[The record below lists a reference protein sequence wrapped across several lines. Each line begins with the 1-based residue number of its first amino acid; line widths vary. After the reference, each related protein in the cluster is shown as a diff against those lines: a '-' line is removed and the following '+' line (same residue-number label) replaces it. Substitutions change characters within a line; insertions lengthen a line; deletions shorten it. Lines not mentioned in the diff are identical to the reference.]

1 MSYLAPNFTQ
11 IPNLLLEEHIKLMTE
26 AEMRVALAI
35 ARKTFGWHKRQDRLS
50 LSQLMEWTGMSRQG
64 VINGIEAGITRG
76 IIRREQDGQGYLYE
90 LVIIDGQVNEIDQ
103 SKSTETSQ
111 RSRPELVNE
120 VDQLGAE
127 TSQRSR
133 PTKERNKRNKLKKG
147 DQGGER
153 ARSSSPTP
161 PEHVTPDTPA
171 APKKPLLPNGEY
183 DIPSVNGSSAPSP
196 NGAAPLPQTERK
208 TVVSPKRGKPNAN
221 TLSPHVQ
228 GMTFTTDNLVA
239 PGTGTNAVAA
249 YYEFYSIHEH
259 KLSAVVEDRL
269 AKRNLDLER
278 WRDAIAAWQ
287 ESDYKPTNVKGM
299 LDWYHDPSRIPGTQP
314 PTSAA
319 KPAPPGETVLGFAWD
334 EV

>member
-50 LSQLMEWTGMSRQG
+50 LSQLMELTGMSRQG

-153 ARSSSPTP
+153 ARVSSPAP
-161 PEHVTPDTPA
+161 PEPVTPDTPA
-171 APKKPLLPNGEY
+171 APQKPLLPNDSY
-183 DIPSVNGSSAPSP
+183 DMSSSVNGSSAPSP
-196 NGAAPLPQTERK
+196 NGAAPLPRPRIDGRKWRKGGNHIMAGKGETPVEVWYESFSINDKETRLTEPDEDDLAGCTDLPRFRE
-208 TVVSPKRGKPNAN
+208 VVTTFRRCNFNNKKNIQLLLEWYNGGIPERYLTPSPN
-221 TLSPHVQ
+221 
-228 GMTFTTDNLVA
+228 
-239 PGTGTNAVAA
+239 GT
-249 YYEFYSIHEH
+249 
-259 KLSAVVEDRL
+259 
-269 AKRNLDLER
+269 
-278 WRDAIAAWQ
+278 
-287 ESDYKPTNVKGM
+287 
-299 LDWYHDPSRIPGTQP
+299 
-314 PTSAA
+314 A
-319 KPAPPGETVLGFAWD
+319 KPAPPETILNFDWD
-334 EV
+334 KL